1 MAEAL
6 RTELEGAGHE
16 VEYLDL
22 REAGLPLC
30 DGDECYDEPATKSLR
45 ASVAAADGIIFTTPV
60 YNFQASASAKNIVE
74 LGGSMFEGK
83 VVGFLCAAG
92 GRNSYMSVMSLA
104 NSLMLDFRCHILP

>member
-30 DGDECYDEPATKSLR
+30 DGGECYDEPATKSLR
-45 ASVAAADGIIFTTPV
+45 ASVAAAGWV
-60 YNFQASASAKNIVE
+60 
-74 LGGSMFEGK
+74 
-83 VVGFLCAAG
+83 
-92 GRNSYMSVMSLA
+92 
-104 NSLMLDFRCHILP
+104 